1 VVPER
6 SRISTFFPK
15 EARMKIW
22 VSIERVD
29 NRDGTYWAASW
40 EEDGRPEEVRFYNDN
55 PVVFGVP
62 SPTVRIKGTAFK
74 VEELLGYEGYQIE
87 LDLSTGEIGEG

>member
-1 VVPER
+1 VVGGDAWTGWGGGGEKPY
-6 SRISTFFPK
+6 IHFLPQGGK
-15 EARMKIW
+15 
-22 VSIERVD
+22 D
-29 NRDGTYWAASW
+29 
-40 EEDGRPEEVRFYNDN
+40 EDLGEYRKGGQLYNDN